1 MIFSC
6 GHGTDSFRYFLF
18 QTRKIS
24 LGKNWCLPYDRYM
37 NKKLEIELPS
47 ALINGMDT
55 WHLFFVTIMSHSI
68 YRKSCIYPMISALLL
83 EYVHQMLD
91 RDNINFL
98 KIVGQKNGQQCVLL
112 RKSFTKVLLLPQ
124 YAILRRNIVCRR

>member
-1 MIFSC
+1 
-6 GHGTDSFRYFLF
+6 
-18 QTRKIS
+18 
-24 LGKNWCLPYDRYM
+24 
-37 NKKLEIELPS
+37 
-47 ALINGMDT
+47 
-55 WHLFFVTIMSHSI
+55 
-68 YRKSCIYPMISALLL
+68 MISEILL

>member
-1 MIFSC
+1 
-6 GHGTDSFRYFLF
+6 
-18 QTRKIS
+18 
-24 LGKNWCLPYDRYM
+24 
-37 NKKLEIELPS
+37 
-47 ALINGMDT
+47 
-55 WHLFFVTIMSHSI
+55 
-68 YRKSCIYPMISALLL
+68 MISALLL

-112 RKSFTKVLLLPQ
+112 RESFTKVLLLSQ